1 MKLPVLFYIH
11 GGGWVFGSPDAFGR
25 LLGEL
30 AKRADAAVFAIDYT
44 LSPEAKYPTA
54 LDQAWATL
62 EFIEQNAE
70 NDGKKIAIAGDSVG
84 GNMTAITSLR
94 AQKSRLLG
102 QILFYPVC
110 DFSFDSESYK
120 DFASGYFLAR
130 DGMKWFFE
138 QYTKGT
144 DASPEDPRISVL
156 RTPRDALSKAP
167 PALVITGE
175 ADVLRDHG
183 EQYAEKLREAGIDV
197 TR

>member
-1 MKLPVLFYIH
+1 MHGLLTPV
-11 GGGWVFGSPDAFGR
+11 S
-25 LLGEL
+25 
-30 AKRADAAVFAIDYT
+30 
-44 LSPEAKYPTA
+44 LS
-54 LDQAWATL
+54 
-62 EFIEQNAE
+62 
-70 NDGKKIAIAGDSVG
+70 
-84 GNMTAITSLR
+84 R
-94 AQKSRLLG
+94 
-102 QILFYPVC
+102 
-110 DFSFDSESYK
+110 
-120 DFASGYFLAR
+120 
-130 DGMKWFFE
+130 FFE